1 MPWIESHTGLER
13 HPKLLIF
20 KSKMRWSKNEAI
32 GFLHRFWWTVLEY
45 APDGVIS
52 ALSPVVMSE
61 TLDMTPENLALA
73 FTALEEAQFLRR
85 DGDKILVHDWLDY
98 AGRYLTEN
106 KYRRKPE
113 RMAEIIN
120 THRHKVNGDTGPPMT
135 CPGQAKA
142 PHQPTNQPTTPARGG
157 DQEMGDA
164 RRFAQAWV
172 TANAP
177 SFLRSFETFAR
188 LVVRLGKADAEKQV
202 REAMA
207 KPDVGNPFTWLEGKL
222 DKLSAAR
229 SIKAEQPKRAIGA
242 REDN

>member
-106 KYRRKPE
+106 KYR
-113 RMAEIIN
+113 
-120 THRHKVNGDTGPPMT
+120 
-135 CPGQAKA
+135 
-142 PHQPTNQPTTPARGG
+142 TPARGG

-222 DKLSAAR
+222 DKQSAAR